1 MNVDGEQAKPK
12 PAAAKRD
19 PRQRNRGGQPGK
31 PRANAD
37 GRKNRMDYASPLSTY
52 ESEVDRPS
60 GYSSYQR
67 RPQPRPPVPPADAS
81 AMPPPPPP
89 PPPKPVLPVIH
100 DPMMLAAAPPPL
112 GVISDD
118 LLFQADQAMK
128 SLKDVFKTKDPT
140 ASPFC

>member
-1 MNVDGEQAKPK
+1 MNAGEEQAKPK
-12 PAAAKRD
+12 PTAKRG
-19 PRQRNRGGQPGK
+19 RGQPGK
-31 PRANAD
+31 PRGNAD

-52 ESEVDRPS
+52 DSEVDRPS

-67 RPQPRPPVPPADAS
+67 RPQPRPPVLPAD

-89 PPPKPVLPVIH
+89 PPPPPKPAPV
-100 DPMMLAAAPPPL
+100 PAL
-112 GVISDD
+112 ISDD

>member
-1 MNVDGEQAKPK
+1 MEVEKEQQQETK
-12 PAAAKRD
+12 PATKRD
-19 PRQRNRGGQPGK
+19 PRQSTRGSGRSKAGTDG
-31 PRANAD
+31 A

-52 ESEVDRPS
+52 ESEGDRPS

-67 RPQPRPPVPPADAS
+67 RPQPRPPVLPTDVPTPAAMPQSSMPPAPAIHDLMPN
-81 AMPPPPPP
+81 MPPP
-89 PPPKPVLPVIH
+89 
-100 DPMMLAAAPPPL
+100 

-118 LLFQADQAMK
+118 LLFEADQAMK